1 MQSERKLKVRGLL
14 RLFTGARRVV
24 SVKEFL
30 CSVSDIEKDKQ
41 DTAFIHAFP
50 YCDMDKEIMDVSE
63 LLMVT
68 GFITKKLLRER
79 LVRVVKLI

>member
-24 SVKEFL
+24 SVKELL
-30 CSVSDIEKDKQ
+30 CSFSDIEKDKQ

-68 GFITKKLLRER
+68 
-79 LVRVVKLI
+79 